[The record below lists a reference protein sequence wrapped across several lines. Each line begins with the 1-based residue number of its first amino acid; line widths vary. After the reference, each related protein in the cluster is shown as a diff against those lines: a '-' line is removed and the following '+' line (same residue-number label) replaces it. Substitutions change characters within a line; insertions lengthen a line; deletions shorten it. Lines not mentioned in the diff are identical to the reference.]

1 MAYDDF
7 KSEVIMLIQSD
18 GASGFGD
25 GVLIMRFKTTDDGA
39 IVGGFKIGI
48 GSKFPQVPPGGLF
61 YNKGSYIFGAQ
72 SYGLSRYGVQ

>member
-18 GASGFGD
+18 AASGFGD

-39 IVGGFKIGI
+39 IVGGLKIGI
-48 GSKFPQVPPGGLF
+48 GS
-61 YNKGSYIFGAQ
+61 
-72 SYGLSRYGVQ
+72 